1 MVVFPTA
8 TIYEIKTNAYH
19 KDACKK
25 FMRRKAELNINL

>member
-1 MVVFPTA
+1 MVVFPTT